1 MKPLLS
7 LRSMSRRGTV
17 NLWLFIITAITGPL
31 VYLRSPKLWSFAMV
45 SWALVCVTP
54 IAVAMLLIPII
65 KRCAQGSVRD
75 SVRFRRRLSPTM
87 SKVLCVGL
95 VAIDCGLVGMGSV
108 LCAQVV
114 ADAVSGSQELT
125 VRCVAHK
132 EETSTVMRRRNL
144 KTRIFTTHVTLE
156 TESGEEI
163 KLKFTDGTNYT
174 NTHAYRQL
182 RKHCAYEDMFT
193 VSMYPRTRVVTHV
206 SEVRG

>member
-1 MKPLLS
+1 M
-7 LRSMSRRGTV
+7 
-17 NLWLFIITAITGPL
+17 
-31 VYLRSPKLWSFAMV
+31 SPKLWSFAMV

-125 VRCVAHK
+125 VRCLDHQ

-144 KTRIFTTHVTLE
+144 KTRIFTTHVTLAK
-156 TESGEEI
+156 ESGEEI

>member
-1 MKPLLS
+1 
-7 LRSMSRRGTV
+7 MSRRAKV
-17 NLWLFIITAITGPL
+17 HRWLFIITAIAGPFFFL
-31 VYLRSPKLWSFAMV
+31 ESPKLWSFALL
-45 SWALVCVTP
+45 SWALVCATP
-54 IAVAMLLIPII
+54 IAVAIVLIPVING
-65 KRCAQGSVRD
+65 CAQGSVRD
-75 SVRFRRRLSPTM
+75 AVRFRRRLSPAM
-87 SKVLCVGL
+87 SKALCVGL

-125 VRCVAHK
+125 VRCLDHQ

-144 KTRIFTTHVTLE
+144 KTRIFTTRVTFE

>member
-31 VYLRSPKLWSFAMV
+31 VYLMSPKLWSFAMV

-54 IAVAMLLIPII
+54 IVVAIVLIPVI
-65 KRCAQGSVRD
+65 KGCAQGSVRD
-75 SVRFRRRLSPTM
+75 AVRFRRRLSPRM
-87 SKVLCVGL
+87 SMVMCVAL
-95 VAIDCGLVGMGSV
+95 VTIDCGLIGMGSV
-108 LCAQVV
+108 LSAQVV
-114 ADAVSGSQELT
+114 ADAVSGSEELS

-132 EETSTVMRRRNL
+132 EETSTVMRKGSSKVRVFI
-144 KTRIFTTHVTLE
+144 TYVTLMKE
-156 TESGEEI
+156 TGEEI
-163 KLKFTDGTNYT
+163 NVKFTDGTNYT

-182 RKHCAYEDMFT
+182 RKHCAYEDEFT
-193 VSMYPRTRVVTHV
+193 VSMYPRTRVITSV

>member
-1 MKPLLS
+1 MKTLS
-7 LRSMSRRGTV
+7 LRSMSRRATV
-17 NLWLFIITAITGPL
+17 HLWVFIIAVIAGPL
-31 VYLRSPKLWSFAMV
+31 FYLESPKLWSFAMV

-54 IAVAMLLIPII
+54 IVVAIVLIPVI
-65 KRCAQGSVRD
+65 KGCAQGSVRD
-75 SVRFRRRLSPTM
+75 AVRFRRRLSPAM
-87 SKVLCVGL
+87 SKALCVGL

-125 VRCVAHK
+125 VRCLDHQ

-144 KTRIFTTHVTLE
+144 KTRIFTTRVTFE

>member
-1 MKPLLS
+1 MCSGK
-7 LRSMSRRGTV
+7 RARCG
-17 NLWLFIITAITGPL
+17 AIP
-31 VYLRSPKLWSFAMV
+31 SPFV
-45 SWALVCVTP
+45 SHDV
-54 IAVAMLLIPII
+54 
-65 KRCAQGSVRD
+65 
-75 SVRFRRRLSPTM
+75 
-87 SKVLCVGL
+87 KVLCVGL

-144 KTRIFTTHVTLE
+144 KTRIFTTRVTLAK
-156 TESGEEI
+156 ESGEEI
-163 KLKFTDGTNYT
+163 NLKFTDGTNYT

-182 RKHCAYEDMFT
+182 RKHCIYEDSFT
-193 VSMYPRTRVVTHV
+193 VSMYRRTRVVTHV

>member
-17 NLWLFIITAITGPL
+17 NLWLFIITGITGPL
-31 VYLRSPKLWSFAMV
+31 FYLMSPKLWSFALV

-75 SVRFRRRLSPTM
+75 AVRFRRRLSPTM

-95 VAIDCGLVGMGSV
+95 VAIDCGLVGMGAV
-108 LCAQVV
+108 LSSQVV
-114 ADAVSGSQELT
+114 ADAISGSQELT

-144 KTRIFTTHVTLE
+144 KTRIFTTRVTLAK
-156 TESGEEI
+156 ESGEEI
-163 KLKFTDGTNYT
+163 NLKFTDGTNYT

-182 RKHCAYEDMFT
+182 RKHCIYEDSFT
-193 VSMYPRTRVVTHV
+193 VSMYRRTRVVTHV

>member
-31 VYLRSPKLWSFAMV
+31 FYLMSPKLWSFALV

-75 SVRFRRRLSPTM
+75 AVQFRRRLSPTM

-114 ADAVSGSQELT
+114 ADAISGSQELT
-125 VRCVAHK
+125 VRCLDHQ

-144 KTRIFTTHVTLE
+144 NTRIFTTRVTLAK
-156 TESGEEI
+156 ESGEEI
-163 KLKFTDGTNYT
+163 NLKFTDGTNYT

-182 RKHCAYEDMFT
+182 RKHCIYEDTFT
-193 VSMYPRTRVVTHV
+193 ISMYPRTRVVTHV